1 MLWITGL
8 DIIGEDTVEAGN
20 VNIYYLDTLTLYLI
34 VTSIGVNKARESR
47 NFRVAKEWRK
57 WAVRFTNAK
66 TRRIAI
72 LVRTLGNDYLEEE
85 IGSQVTMPMLR
96 TLRYH

>member
-47 NFRVAKEWRK
+47 NFRVAKEWRE

-66 TRRIAI
+66 TRRIAR
-72 LVRTLGNDYLEEE
+72 LVSIFGKNLLEEVF
-85 IGSQVTMPMLR
+85 GSQVTMSMLR
-96 TLRYH
+96 PLRYN